1 LKNIGNQS
9 LNIDFERG
17 GMDIWEFIK
26 KYYIDSIVYKQGYN
40 PVNTLTWAII
50 LVLAVILL
58 YRTLKKYG
66 IRFDEKFTAGNIPF
80 ILLGSSLRVIEDARF
95 LNPPVS
101 YFFMTPLIY
110 ILIFLIAFPTLFIS
124 IKLRKER
131 YWIHYGAAGSVLFLI
146 TLSLLLLNLEPV
158 NWWVLPLTFLFA
170 GILTFLYSIGTS
182 RFFSKMNNTLSKTVF
197 FSHIIDG
204 FATFAG
210 IQYLGYWELHVLPR
224 FLINT
229 FGAWI
234 MIPAKI
240 IVFIAIL
247 YVLDSSEEEEMKDF
261 VKFVLIV
268 LGLAPGLRDG
278 LRMTFQT

>member
-1 LKNIGNQS
+1 M
-9 LNIDFERG
+9 DFW
-17 GMDIWEFIK
+17 DFIK

-50 LVLAVILL
+50 LVFAVILV
-58 YRTLKKYG
+58 YKTLKKYE
-66 IRFDEKFTAGNIPF
+66 IKFDEKFAAGNIPF
-80 ILLGSSLRVIEDARF
+80 IILGSSVRVVEDAEF
-95 LNPPVS
+95 LTPPLS

-110 ILIFLIAFPTLFIS
+110 FLIFAIAFPTLLLS
-124 IKLRKER
+124 IKFRKEN
-131 YWIHYGAAGSVLFLI
+131 YWIHYGSAGI
-146 TLSLLLLNLEPV
+146 ILSFATLLLLFINLEPV
-158 NWWVLPLTFLFA
+158 NWWILPSTFLA
-170 GILTFLYSIGTS
+170 AAMLTLAYSAGTS
-182 RFFSKMNNTLSKTVF
+182 KVFSRMNNTLSKTVF
-197 FSHIIDG
+197 FSHMVDG

-229 FGAWI
+229 FGPWI

-240 IVFIAIL
+240 IVFLAIL
-247 YVLDSSEEEEMKDF
+247 YILDSTKEDEEMKGF

-278 LRMTFQT
+278 LRMTFST